1 LTYPLGGLSAAV
13 VHWISSLGYWGLAVL
28 MALESCNI
36 PLPSEVILPFG
47 GYLVFTGRI
56 TYWGAVMA
64 GTLGGTAGSLVSYY
78 IGRLGGR
85 PLLARYGRYVGISA
99 AKMAAADRWFNRW
112 GEATVFFTRFLP
124 VIRTF
129 ISLPAGIAAMSVGRF
144 LVYTFLG
151 SLPWSMLLV
160 YLGLQLGQNWVQL
173 TSVFHRFDEVMAVAV
188 GVLLVWWFVYRRR
201 KA

>member
-1 LTYPLGGLSAAV
+1 MTYPLGGLSAAV